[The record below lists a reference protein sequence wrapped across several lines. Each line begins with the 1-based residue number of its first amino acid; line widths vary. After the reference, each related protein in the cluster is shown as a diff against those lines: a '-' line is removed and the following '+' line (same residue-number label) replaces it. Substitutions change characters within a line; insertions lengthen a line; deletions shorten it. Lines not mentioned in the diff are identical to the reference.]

1 MSADKVAATI
11 HSPLFKIDSVDA
23 ILRLPSFT
31 IYIMVLQ
38 ICQYRVRRMSRLSQ
52 MLLNEQARRGL
63 TDYKAAKEIGVLQQ
77 TYSSWKH
84 GSVPRPNRY
93 AAIAGWLGIS
103 PDMVRELAEEAGAS
117 TGSTKLPNIG
127 APLMGR
133 GSATALTLDKLPI
146 GFAKPEISGC
156 YAVRIDGRNMWVN
169 PNITPADGNTV
180 ILRSDGQGRIAQWPV
195 EHDGEVHVVVLAE
208 MI

>member
-1 MSADKVAATI
+1 
-11 HSPLFKIDSVDA
+11 
-23 ILRLPSFT
+23 
-31 IYIMVLQ
+31 
-38 ICQYRVRRMSRLSQ
+38 MSRLSQ
-52 MLLNEQARRGL
+52 MLLNEQAKRGL

-93 AAIAGWLGIS
+93 AAIAGWLHIS
-103 PDMVRELAEEAGAS
+103 ADMVRELAEEAGVSSAN
-117 TGSTKLPNIG
+117 TKLPNIG